1 MVNSIKQLVSLFN
14 RQALGSK
21 LFWSI
26 MAIYIPIF
34 LLLSL
39 LYLDQFEKALN
50 QRILDQLHSIR
61 SLKSAQL
68 EAFLADQV
76 PENGDVRLAANA
88 YSDAIKNGVNGILLQ
103 RDGMGTSG
111 ESYLVDD
118 EYKMQSASR
127 FLSDDTLRKMLINTV
142 PVIAAISGKEGS
154 GIHKDY
160 RGVEVFSSYGPF
172 DFRGQQ
178 MALMSEID
186 VEEGIQMLLDMKVKM
201 FWLFGIGVVLLMGS
215 SFLMS
220 KIFTKPFR
228 LLGNYLKAIERQEYG
243 VAIQIPDAGKD
254 VQGIFEVLKSL
265 TNSIQGAIK
274 FAENLQFDHLDT
286 DMHDFGSGAGIALV
300 KMRETL
306 YQEKQKAKILKNE
319 AGRMLQNAEV
329 NERLRISKELH
340 DGIGPRL
347 TILRMK
353 IGQTNIPQ
361 EDRTT
366 MLVAIDE
373 IIEDLRS
380 LSSKL
385 VPSSIVDVGLV
396 PTMKNYISGIPNS
409 VVVDFE
415 THEEMDENQISNEI
429 KLTLFRLFQEL
440 INNALRHAQ
449 CSHIVVRLTI
459 FVDHIALSVAD
470 NGLGFDPEAVSKGA
484 GLYNMN
490 ERVNLLNGW
499 IEIER
504 SDAWTLINVEI
515 PTI

>member
-1 MVNSIKQLVSLFN
+1 MVKSLKQMVSLFK

-26 MAIYIPIF
+26 LAIYIPIF

-50 QRILDQLHSIR
+50 QRILDQLYSVR

-68 EAFLADQV
+68 EAFFANQV
-76 PENGDVRLAANA
+76 MENGDVTLDTFI
-88 YSDAIKNGVNGILLQ
+88 YSGTVKTGVNGILLQ
-103 RDGMGTSG
+103 RDGMGASG
-111 ESYLVDD
+111 ESYLVDS
-118 EYKMQSASR
+118 EYKMRSASR
-127 FLSDDTLRKMLINTV
+127 FLSDDSLSKMLVNTV
-142 PVIAAISGKEGS
+142 PVLTALSGKEGA

-160 RGVEVFSSYGPF
+160 RGVNVFSSYGPF
-172 DFRGQQ
+172 DFRGKR
-178 MALMSEID
+178 MALVSEID
-186 VEEGIQMLLDMKVKM
+186 VEEGIQMVLDMKVKM

-215 SFLMS
+215 SFLIS
-220 KIFTKPFR
+220 KIFTQPFR
-228 LLGNYLKAIERQEYG
+228 LLGNYLKAIERQNYAVE
-243 VAIQIPDAGKD
+243 IKIPDAGKD

-286 DMHDFGSGAGIALV
+286 DMHDFGSGAGLALV
-300 KMRETL
+300 KMRESL

-319 AGRMLQNAEV
+319 AGRLLQNAEV

-353 IGQTNIPQ
+353 IGQSHILQ
-361 EDRTT
+361 EDRTA
-366 MLVAIDE
+366 MLQAIDE

-396 PTMKNYISGIPNS
+396 PTMKNYISTIPGS
-409 VVVDFE
+409 VTVDFE
-415 THEEMDENQISNEI
+415 THEEMDEIHISNEI

-449 CSHIVVRLTI
+449 CSHIMVRLTI
-459 FVDHIALSVAD
+459 FSEHIALSVAD

-504 SDAWTLINVEI
+504 TDSWTLINVEI
-515 PTI
+515 PTT

>member
-1 MVNSIKQLVSLFN
+1 
-14 RQALGSK
+14 
-21 LFWSI
+21 
-26 MAIYIPIF
+26 
-34 LLLSL
+34 
-39 LYLDQFEKALN
+39 
-50 QRILDQLHSIR
+50 
-61 SLKSAQL
+61 
-68 EAFLADQV
+68 
-76 PENGDVRLAANA
+76 
-88 YSDAIKNGVNGILLQ
+88 
-103 RDGMGTSG
+103 
-111 ESYLVDD
+111 
-118 EYKMQSASR
+118 
-127 FLSDDTLRKMLINTV
+127 
-142 PVIAAISGKEGS
+142 
-154 GIHKDY
+154 
-160 RGVEVFSSYGPF
+160 
-172 DFRGQQ
+172 
-178 MALMSEID
+178 
-186 VEEGIQMLLDMKVKM
+186 
-201 FWLFGIGVVLLMGS
+201 
-215 SFLMS
+215 
-220 KIFTKPFR
+220 
-228 LLGNYLKAIERQEYG
+228 
-243 VAIQIPDAGKD
+243 
-254 VQGIFEVLKSL
+254 
-265 TNSIQGAIK
+265 
-274 FAENLQFDHLDT
+274 
-286 DMHDFGSGAGIALV
+286 
-300 KMRETL
+300 
-306 YQEKQKAKILKNE
+306 
-319 AGRMLQNAEV
+319 
-329 NERLRISKELH
+329 
-340 DGIGPRL
+340 
-347 TILRMK
+347 
-353 IGQTNIPQ
+353 
-361 EDRTT
+361 